1 MNQEQRYGYRHRE
14 DPPPR
19 TIPQPT
25 SLTSGGSAAGK
36 AGRQE
41 SRGVTAQLKEGV
53 LKSVSEETI
62 TLNTDTGGIRFY
74 DQFTRAAIGNQWE
87 TI

>member
-1 MNQEQRYGYRHRE
+1 M
-14 DPPPR
+14 
-19 TIPQPT
+19 
-25 SLTSGGSAAGK
+25 
-36 AGRQE
+36 
-41 SRGVTAQLKEGV
+41 TAQLKEGV